1 MDKMMPIYFAPTRKL
16 GGGWVCHKDSPSQ
29 PQAPDPTATAAAQTA
44 SNVATANANATLNR
58 VNQNTPWGSSTYTA
72 GTPDANGTAQWTQNV
87 TLSPAQQALLDSQNR
102 ISQSLANTGE
112 SQLANVNSAL
122 SNPINYNSMTAV
134 NNTPAV
140 SHLNGDYGTVQNAIP
155 TGDLK
160 LVGSAGYGNI
170 QDDVRTD
177 NLNALKTSV
186 DRTGVTPLVGGDA
199 LGKAMTDAQ
208 QASYNQQQ
216 SRLDPQYQQQQRE
229 LENKLTQQGVMEGSN
244 AWNSVTGQFG
254 RDKTD
259 AYQTAYNNSVG
270 LGNAAQQQL
279 FTQGLQANQNAFGQ
293 NTTDANLNNSA
304 NQQQFGQNLAAQQAH
319 NAAQGQGFGQSLSN
333 AQLANST
340 AQQVFDA
347 RSTNALL
354 NNNAQNQLFSQA
366 GQQAQLNNQAS
377 SQNFNQSTAAR
388 NQQIAE
394 ANQAQQQPLNILN
407 ALRTGA
413 QVSSPQ
419 FNAAPQ
425 ANVAGT
431 NTAQIAQNDYNN
443 QLGLYNSQVGSNNQ
457 LTSGLFSLGGSAIL
471 A

>member
-1 MDKMMPIYFAPTRKL
+1 MGCNP
-16 GGGWVCHKDSPSQ
+16 CESPSQ
-29 PQAPDPTATAAAQTA
+29 PQAPDPAATAAAQTA

-58 VNQNTPWGSSTYTA
+58 VNQTTPWGTQTYTP
-72 GTPDANGTAQWTQNV
+72 GTPDANGISQWSSKI
-87 TLSPAQQALLDSQNR
+87 TLAPEQQALLDSQNR

-112 SQLANVNSAL
+112 AQLSNVNTAI
-122 SNPINYNSMTAV
+122 NKPIDYNSMTAV

-140 SHLNGDYGTVQNAIP
+140 SSLNGDYGTVKNNVAQGPIQNSI
-155 TGDLK
+155 
-160 LVGSAGYGNI
+160 AGYGNI